1 MSEDDGPPATRIIS
15 GAPMAQEAAPE
26 VLYVQGMSNPAGIG
40 QYPTTNATVALV
52 LGILGIVMCSVC
64 TAVPG
69 LILASSSLATAQQYP
84 GHPDE
89 GMAKAAKVVNWI
101 AIGLA
106 IVIIL
111 LYVVFFVILIGI
123 GASSGEL

>member
-40 QYPTTNATVALV
+40 QYPTTYATVALV
-52 LGILGIVMCSVC
+52 LGILGMTMCSIC

-69 LILASSSLATAQQYP
+69 LILANSSLATAQQYP

-89 GMAKAAKVVNWI
+89 GMAKAAKIVSWI
-101 AIGLA
+101 AIGLFIA
-106 IVIIL
+106 GIL
-111 LYVVFFVILIGI
+111 LYIVFFVILIAS
-123 GASSGEL
+123 GASSGEF

>member
-1 MSEDDGPPATRIIS
+1 
-15 GAPMAQEAAPE
+15 MAQEAAPE

-89 GMAKAAKVVNWI
+89 GMAKAAKIISWI
-101 AIGLA
+101 AIGLFIA
-106 IVIIL
+106 GIL
-111 LYVVFFVILIGI
+111 IYVVFFVILIGI
-123 GASSGEL
+123 GASSGEF

>member
-40 QYPTTNATVALV
+40 QYPTTYATVALV
-52 LGILGIVMCSVC
+52 LGILGMTMCSIC

-69 LILASSSLATAQQYP
+69 LILANSSLATAQQYP

-106 IVIIL
+106 IAGIL
-111 LYVVFFVILIGI
+111 LFVVLPLIIIGI
-123 GASSGEL
+123 GVSSGEF

>member
-1 MSEDDGPPATRIIS
+1 MSEDDGSPATRIIS

-52 LGILGIVMCSVC
+52 LGILGMVMCSVC

-69 LILASSSLATAQQYP
+69 LILANSSLATAQQYP

-101 AIGLA
+101 AIGLTIA
-106 IVIIL
+106 IIL

-123 GASSGEL
+123 GVSSGEF

>member
-1 MSEDDGPPATRIIS
+1 
-15 GAPMAQEAAPE
+15 MAQEAAPE

>member
-1 MSEDDGPPATRIIS
+1 
-15 GAPMAQEAAPE
+15 MAQEAAPE

-40 QYPTTNATVALV
+40 QYPTTYATVALV
-52 LGILGIVMCSVC
+52 LGILGMTMCSIC

-69 LILASSSLATAQQYP
+69 LILANSSLATAQQYP

-101 AIGLA
+101 AIGLTIA
-106 IVIIL
+106 IIL

-123 GASSGEL
+123 GVSSGEFCFLIPRWHQV

>member
-1 MSEDDGPPATRIIS
+1 
-15 GAPMAQEAAPE
+15 MAQEAAPE

-40 QYPTTNATVALV
+40 QYPTTYATVALV
-52 LGILGIVMCSVC
+52 LGILGMTMCSIC

-69 LILASSSLATAQQYP
+69 LILANSSLATAQQYP

-101 AIGLA
+101 AIGLTIA
-106 IVIIL
+106 IIL

-123 GASSGEL
+123 GVSSGEF

>member
-1 MSEDDGPPATRIIS
+1 
-15 GAPMAQEAAPE
+15 
-26 VLYVQGMSNPAGIG
+26 
-40 QYPTTNATVALV
+40 
-52 LGILGIVMCSVC
+52 MCSVC

>member
-1 MSEDDGPPATRIIS
+1 
-15 GAPMAQEAAPE
+15 MAQEAAPE

-52 LGILGIVMCSVC
+52 LGILGMTMCSIC

-69 LILASSSLATAQQYP
+69 LILANSSLATAQQYP

-89 GMAKAAKVVNWI
+89 GMAKAAKIVSWI
-101 AIGLA
+101 AIGLFIA
-106 IVIIL
+106 GIL
-111 LYVVFFVILIGI
+111 LYIVFFVILIAS
-123 GASSGEL
+123 GASSGEF

>member
-1 MSEDDGPPATRIIS
+1 
-15 GAPMAQEAAPE
+15 MAQEAAPE

-69 LILASSSLATAQQYP
+69 LILANSSLATAQQYP
-84 GHPDE
+84 GHPDQ
-89 GMAKAAKVVNWI
+89 GMAQAAKIVNWI
-101 AIGLA
+101 TIGLW

-111 LYVVFFVILIGI
+111 VYLGIFVIFA
-123 GASSGEL
+123 GAAASGEF

>member
-1 MSEDDGPPATRIIS
+1 MSEDDGSPATRIIS

-40 QYPTTNATVALV
+40 QYPTTYATVALV
-52 LGILGIVMCSVC
+52 LGILGMTMCSIC

-69 LILASSSLATAQQYP
+69 LILANSSLATAQQYP

-106 IVIIL
+106 IAGIL
-111 LYVVFFVILIGI
+111 LFVVFPLIIIGI
-123 GASSGEL
+123 GVSSGEF

>member
-52 LGILGIVMCSVC
+52 LGIVGLVMCGLC
-64 TAVPG
+64 TAIPG
-69 LILASSSLATAQQYP
+69 LIMANTALATTAQYP
-84 GHPDE
+84 GHPDQ
-89 GMAKAAKVVNWI
+89 GMAQAAKIVNWI
-101 AIGLA
+101 TIGLW

-111 LYVVFFVILIGI
+111 VYLGIFVIFA
-123 GASSGEL
+123 GAAASGQI

>member
-40 QYPTTNATVALV
+40 QYPTTYATVALV
-52 LGILGIVMCSVC
+52 LGILGMTMCSIC

-69 LILASSSLATAQQYP
+69 LILANSSLATAQQYP

-101 AIGLA
+101 AIGLTIA
-106 IVIIL
+106 IIL

-123 GASSGEL
+123 GVSSGEF

>member
-40 QYPTTNATVALV
+40 QYPTTYATVALV
-52 LGILGIVMCSVC
+52 LGILGMTMCSIC

-69 LILASSSLATAQQYP
+69 LILANSSLATAQQYP

-106 IVIIL
+106 IAGIL
-111 LYVVFFVILIGI
+111 LFVVFPLIIIGI
-123 GASSGEL
+123 GVSSGEF

>member
-40 QYPTTNATVALV
+40 QYPTTYATVALV
-52 LGILGIVMCSVC
+52 LGILGMTMCSIC

-69 LILASSSLATAQQYP
+69 LILANSSLATAQQYP

-89 GMAKAAKVVNWI
+89 GMAKAAKIVSWI
-101 AIGLA
+101 AIGLFIA
-106 IVIIL
+106 GIL

-123 GASSGEL
+123 GVSSGEF

>member
-1 MSEDDGPPATRIIS
+1 MSEDDDPPATRIIS

-40 QYPTTNATVALV
+40 QYPTTYATVALV
-52 LGILGIVMCSVC
+52 LGILGMTMCSIC

-69 LILASSSLATAQQYP
+69 LILANSSLATAQQYP

-101 AIGLA
+101 AIGLTIA
-106 IVIIL
+106 IIL

-123 GASSGEL
+123 GVSSGEF